1 LTSLFSRLIGPACSG
16 LVCLFVF
23 VKIRNNKHYWLY
35 VALFLPPPFYLFG
48 CLRVIPFLFHTIIL
62 SPFFFVFSLACFADS
77 LIAWE
82 FIKKLMYLKWNY
94 DLKFIW
100 LLCDESCVCV
110 HIHDQFD
117 LWYAYPY
124 RSLPTAV
131 LFVWSITWYS
141 SSYDTHMHIKGCN
154 FLNGHCRTAD
164 AYVIPYRKL
173 PKKHLR
179 FHLFFYVLLKVVTYL
194 N

>member
-1 LTSLFSRLIGPACSG
+1 
-16 LVCLFVF
+16 
-23 VKIRNNKHYWLY
+23 
-35 VALFLPPPFYLFG
+35 
-48 CLRVIPFLFHTIIL
+48 
-62 SPFFFVFSLACFADS
+62 
-77 LIAWE
+77 
-82 FIKKLMYLKWNY
+82 M
-94 DLKFIW
+94 
-100 LLCDESCVCV
+100 CVCV

-131 LFVWSITWYS
+131 LFVWSITWDS

-164 AYVIPYRKL
+164 DAYVIRYRKL

-179 FHLFFYVLLKVVTYL
+179 FHLFSTFLKVVTYL
-194 N
+194 SWKKWFNGRISLSTLLRFCLFWFFVFPFFAYVNFLFTTKERQGGKRVVWSWTSLCLIKPNHEFVSFFIFLPRLWSERRKRILVKYSNFIEFLAGIHHFYEN